1 MMHIRVSVKFEYAL
15 LGLLSRRPYS
25 GYDLSKWL
33 ETEGQFIRD
42 KAHHSQ
48 IYRLLGRMVRDGWVE
63 FDVDPRE
70 GRPDAKVYRLTDLGR
85 TALLDWAK
93 EEYRPSTRFQRSEFL
108 LRFTFAAPVAPETL
122 APMVRTEL
130 AYRRDQVARNRDRDR
145 TVAVLDPVPELDA
158 ALAQE
163 LTDLTHDYGTHAVD
177 VWIDWLERVLDRLE
191 YSSTRAV
198 RTGEEPRS

>member
-1 MMHIRVSVKFEYAL
+1 MKLEYAL

-33 ETEGQFIRD
+33 ETEGRFLRD

-93 EEYRPSTRFQRSEFL
+93 EEYRPSSRFQRSEFL
-108 LRFTFAAPVAPETL
+108 LRFAFAGPVAPETL
-122 APMVRTEL
+122 VPMVRTEL

-145 TVAVLDPVPELDA
+145 TVAVVDPVPELDVPLTQK
-158 ALAQE
+158 LA
-163 LTDLTHDYGTHAVD
+163 DLSHDYGTRAVD
-177 VWIDWLERVLDRLE
+177 VWIDWLERVLARLE
-191 YSSTRAV
+191 APSAADATRI
-198 RTGEEPRS
+198 GEEPRA